1 MCCTGKAG
9 LGAKYSALRLV
20 RARRHGGKEQDQGA
34 KRREG
39 NRGQRGRQETRNLQ
53 NFQTPS
59 LEVVCVLR
67 RVLVCPSLEGSVEV
81 VRNPADEGGV
91 PSRCGQLLLLLLGVL
106 SGRGWGVCIVCWRA
120 GPRYLKKVSPRD
132 LSTSISCVCLHLRT
146 CAFAYPRVRVPWPT
160 HVCLHLRTHPD
171 ADMNHDMCGFLNTA
185 CLHAHVGIRHG

>member
-1 MCCTGKAG
+1 MALSWFQLEIKRAINVCCTGKAG

-20 RARRHGGKEQDQGA
+20 RARRHGGKEQDRGA

-39 NRGQRGRQETRNLQ
+39 HRGQRGRQETRNLQ

-132 LSTSISCVCLHLRT
+132 LSTSVSCVCLR
-146 CAFAYPRVRVPWPT
+146 
-160 HVCLHLRTHPD
+160 LRTHPD
-171 ADMNHDMCGFLNTA
+171 ADMNHDMCGTLNTA